1 MIIVLLVLP
10 VRFSLFLSLS
20 FSLFLS
26 LDLISTFPPF
36 SFFFFFFFDCVS
48 FTNVGC
54 RMDTDRQGHVR
65 TNSSQNLPP
74 PAVPWKLSPRLI
86 IYDAH
91 LFKFYD
97 G

>member
-10 VRFSLFLSLS
+10 VRLSLFLV
-20 FSLFLS
+20 
-26 LDLISTFPPF
+26 LDFYSQLYLKLFPPF
-36 SFFFFFFFDCVS
+36 ALFFFYCIS

-54 RMDTDRQGHVR
+54 LMDTDRQGHVR